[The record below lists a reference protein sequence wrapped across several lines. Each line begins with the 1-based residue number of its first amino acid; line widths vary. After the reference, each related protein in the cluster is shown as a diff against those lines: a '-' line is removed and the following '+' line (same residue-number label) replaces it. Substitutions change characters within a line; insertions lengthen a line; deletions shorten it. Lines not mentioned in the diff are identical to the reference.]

1 MASNN
6 VKRPGHLEERPYY
19 TVELSNGTSVECMM
33 LIRALG
39 LPFALANVLKYVWR
53 AGKKTP
59 ERLSD
64 LKKAA
69 VYLADEIR
77 AIEQEEGE
85 QQ

>member
-1 MASNN
+1 MAPHDM
-6 VKRPGHLEERPYY
+6 KKPGHLEERPYY
-19 TVELSNGTSVECMM
+19 TVRMSNGVSVECMM

-39 LPFALANVLKYVWR
+39 LPFALANVVKYVWR

-59 ERLSD
+59 NRLDD

-77 AIEQEEGE
+77 AIEQEEV
-85 QQ
+85 